1 MKLFDLTGKVAVV
14 TGGSRG
20 IGRAI
25 CLAMA
30 EHGASVVVSSRK
42 LDACEEVVAEIEA
55 AGGKARAIACNIGHR
70 EPVEA
75 LIAGSKAALGKID
88 ILVCNAAINPPAGP
102 LSEVT
107 DSIFDKVMASNVRS
121 NLWLANLTVPE
132 MAARGDGAVII
143 ISSIAGMR
151 GSGSI
156 GMYGISKA
164 ADFQLARQLAVEW
177 GPKNIRVNAI
187 APGLVRTDF
196 AKYLWENP
204 ELYEKAISGYPLR
217 RIGEPDDIAGIA
229 VFLASKAGAF
239 VTGQVLVA
247 DGGATITAWR

>member
-1 MKLFDLTGKVAVV
+1 
-14 TGGSRG
+14 
-20 IGRAI
+20 
-25 CLAMA
+25 
-30 EHGASVVVSSRK
+30 
-42 LDACEEVVAEIEA
+42 
-55 AGGKARAIACNIGHR
+55 
-70 EPVEA
+70 
-75 LIAGSKAALGKID
+75 
-88 ILVCNAAINPPAGP
+88 
-102 LSEVT
+102 
-107 DSIFDKVMASNVRS
+107 MASNVRS
-121 NLWLANLTVPE
+121 NLWLANLTMPE
-132 MAARGDGAVII
+132 MAERRDGAVII

-151 GSGSI
+151 GSG
-156 GMYGISKA
+156 GLGVYGVSKA
-164 ADFQLARQLAVEW
+164 ADFQLARQLACEG

-204 ELYEKAISGYPLR
+204 ELYEKAVTGYPLR

>member
-1 MKLFDLTGKVAVV
+1 MKLFDLKGKVAVV

-42 LDACEEVVAEIEA
+42 LDACEAVVKEIEA
-55 AGGKARAIACNIGHR
+55 AGGKAKAIACNIGHR

-75 LIAGSKAALGKID
+75 LVAGAKAAFGKID
-88 ILVCNAAINPPAGP
+88 ILVCNAAINPHAGP

-121 NLWLANLTVPE
+121 NLWLANLAVPE

-177 GPKNIRVNAI
+177 GPKNVRVNAI

-196 AKYLWENP
+196 ARYLWENP

>member
-42 LDACEEVVAEIEA
+42 LDACEEVVKEIEA
-55 AGGKARAIACNIGHR
+55 AGGKAKAIACNIGHR

-75 LIAGSKAALGKID
+75 LVAGARAAFGKID
-88 ILVCNAAINPPAGP
+88 ILVCNAAINPHAGP

-121 NLWLANLTVPE
+121 NLWLANLTMPE
-132 MAARGDGAVII
+132 MAERRDGAVII

-151 GSGSI
+151 GSG
-156 GMYGISKA
+156 GLGVYGVSKA
-164 ADFQLARQLAVEW
+164 ADFQLARQLACEG

-204 ELYEKAISGYPLR
+204 ELYEKAVTGYPLR

>member
-42 LDACEEVVAEIEA
+42 LDACEEVVKEIEA
-55 AGGKARAIACNIGHR
+55 AGGKAKAIACNIGHR

-75 LIAGSKAALGKID
+75 LVAGSRAAFGKID
-88 ILVCNAAINPPAGP
+88 ILVCNAAINPHAGP

-121 NLWLANLTVPE
+121 NLWLANLTMPE
-132 MAARGDGAVII
+132 MAERRDGAVII

-151 GSGSI
+151 GSG
-156 GMYGISKA
+156 GLGVYGVSKA
-164 ADFQLARQLAVEW
+164 ADFQLARQLACEG
-177 GPKNIRVNAI
+177 GPTNIRVNAI
-187 APGLVRTDF
+187 APGLVRTDV
-196 AKYLWENP
+196 ARYLWENP
-204 ELYEKAISGYPLR
+204 ELYEKAVTGYPLR
-217 RIGEPDDIAGIA
+217 RIGEPEDIAGIA

>member
-42 LDACEEVVAEIEA
+42 LDACEEVVKEIEA
-55 AGGKARAIACNIGHR
+55 AGGKAKAIACNIGHR

-75 LIAGSKAALGKID
+75 LVAGSRAAFGKID
-88 ILVCNAAINPPAGP
+88 ILVCNAAINPHAGP

-121 NLWLANLTVPE
+121 NLWLANLTMPE
-132 MAARGDGAVII
+132 MAERRDGAVII

-151 GSGSI
+151 GSG
-156 GMYGISKA
+156 GLGVYGVSKA
-164 ADFQLARQLAVEW
+164 ADFQLARQLACEG

-196 AKYLWENP
+196 ARYLWENP
-204 ELYEKAISGYPLR
+204 ELYEKAVTGYPLR
-217 RIGEPDDIAGIA
+217 RIGEPEDIAGIA

>member
-42 LDACEEVVAEIEA
+42 LDACEEVVKEIEA
-55 AGGKARAIACNIGHR
+55 AGGKAKAIACNIGHR

-75 LIAGSKAALGKID
+75 LVAGARAAFGKID
-88 ILVCNAAINPPAGP
+88 ILVCNAAINPHAGP

-121 NLWLANLTVPE
+121 NLWLANLTMPE
-132 MAARGDGAVII
+132 MAERRDGAVII

-151 GSGSI
+151 GSG
-156 GMYGISKA
+156 GLGVYGVSKA
-164 ADFQLARQLAVEW
+164 ADFQLARQLACEG
-177 GPKNIRVNAI
+177 GPKNIRVTAI
-187 APGLVRTDF
+187 APGLVRTAF

-204 ELYEKAISGYPLR
+204 ELYEKAVTGYPLR